1 MISKPPKLVIS
12 RMAMLLAAVVSLA
25 AAACFPGTPTS
36 TPEPVEVLVQPAV
49 AAAAPTPYSPLPTA
63 ASAAP
68 TRTPTLAPTTV
79 PSTEVQ
85 EELTPASSPTPVPE
99 AENGTS
105 VEGSAV
111 FDDLALLEERAF
123 SFLSELAVDV
133 GVRTSGSD
141 LEEAASRFLA
151 QRLEEL
157 GYSPEVQEFTWDSP
171 TASFSIN
178 TPDPANRAA
187 NTLSGTI
194 SGQATA
200 PLVFVGLA
208 RPGDIPAEGLE
219 GKLALIE
226 RGEIT
231 FGSKVAEVHGAGA
244 VGAVIFNNAS
254 GSFQGTLGRRSQ
266 IPAISLSQ
274 ADGRQLKELLD
285 QGDEVEATISVQ
297 ANAVPSRNVIA
308 ELPGTGEGVVVLG
321 AHYDTVPD
329 SIGASDNSSGM
340 SVLMAVAERVADR
353 SFPFTLRF
361 IAFGSEETGLH
372 GSEHYVENLLPEE
385 LDEIYLMINLD
396 SVGSGNQLRVS
407 GDRWVTNHLTET
419 AAREDLSLN
428 SRPGGARGGS
438 DHIPF
443 RDAWVP
449 IVYFQANDL
458 SRVNTPAD
466 TMEHLNSDLL
476 GHASALVLDLLENV
490 HTLSGYGE

>member
-12 RMAMLLAAVVSLA
+12 RMPMLLAAVVSLA

-68 TRTPTLAPTTV
+68 TLAPTSV

-85 EELTPASSPTPVPE
+85 EELTPASAPTPAPE

-105 VEGSAV
+105 VESSAV

-141 LEEAASRFLA
+141 LEKAASRFLA

-266 IPAISLSQ
+266 IPRHFLVP
-274 ADGRQLKELLD
+274 GRR
-285 QGDEVEATISVQ
+285 A
-297 ANAVPSRNVIA
+297 
-308 ELPGTGEGVVVLG
+308 
-321 AHYDTVPD
+321 
-329 SIGASDNSSGM
+329 
-340 SVLMAVAERVADR
+340 
-353 SFPFTLRF
+353 
-361 IAFGSEETGLH
+361 
-372 GSEHYVENLLPEE
+372 
-385 LDEIYLMINLD
+385 
-396 SVGSGNQLRVS
+396 
-407 GDRWVTNHLTET
+407 
-419 AAREDLSLN
+419 
-428 SRPGGARGGS
+428 
-438 DHIPF
+438 
-443 RDAWVP
+443 
-449 IVYFQANDL
+449 
-458 SRVNTPAD
+458 PA
-466 TMEHLNSDLL
+466 
-476 GHASALVLDLLENV
+476 
-490 HTLSGYGE
+490 